1 MKLFMECYILLAMYI
16 CNVVAIK
23 QDI

>member
-16 CNVVAIK
+16 CNVVTIK